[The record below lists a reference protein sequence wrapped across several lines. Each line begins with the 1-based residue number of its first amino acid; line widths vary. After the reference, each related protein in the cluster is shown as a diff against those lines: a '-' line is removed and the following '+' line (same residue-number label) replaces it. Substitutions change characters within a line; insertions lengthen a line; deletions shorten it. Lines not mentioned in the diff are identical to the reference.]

1 MSNMKTLNQHGG
13 INALLVPL
21 VLMILLFA
29 GATGFGIWAFNS
41 RQDYK
46 NNSDQKAAVAVD
58 AAVEEAD
65 ANAAALY
72 AEREKQPYDTFTG
85 DPKYG
90 TVRVQYPKT
99 WSAYVVQTE
108 RDSNPIR
115 GYFYPNIVPDVS
127 NQQNAFALRVEMSQT
142 NYDQSIRQYASMI
155 EQGKATIAPVT
166 LAKVPGVVGS
176 RVEGQITSTKQGT
189 MVIFPIRNMTLKV
202 WTEDNQ
208 NFRADFDAHILPNLE
223 FAP

>member
-1 MSNMKTLNQHGG
+1 MSSMKKLNQRGG

-21 VLMILLFA
+21 ILMVVLFA
-29 GATGFGIWAFNS
+29 GATGFALWAFGS
-41 RQDYK
+41 REDYK
-46 NNSDQKAAVAVD
+46 NNSDQKAVAL
-58 AAVEEAD
+58 ATKAVEEAD
-65 ANAAALY
+65 AKSAVLY
-72 AEREKQPYDTFTG
+72 AEKEKQPYDTFTG

-90 TVRVQYPKT
+90 TVRVKFPKT

-115 GYFYPNIVPDVS
+115 GYFHPSIVPDVS
-127 NQQNAFALRVEMSQT
+127 DQKNAFALRVEMSQT
-142 NYDQSIRQYASMI
+142 NYDESIRQYASMI
-155 EQGKATIAPVT
+155 EQGKATIKPVT

-189 MVIFPIRNMTLKV
+189 MVIFPVRNMTLKV

-223 FAP
+223 FIP